1 MSQEFLFGSM
11 KSEPQFKEKSDLSVK
26 TEIDVLSVS
35 EISQQL
41 KRTVEVNFS
50 NIRIRGEVSQPK
62 YHGSGHLYCRLKDEN
77 TVIDTVCWRGI
88 VAKIPFKFEDGMEVI
103 CRGRLTTYPGRSQY
117 QIVID
122 SAELAGEGALLKMI
136 EMRTQAFM
144 KEGLFDEDRKKPLPY
159 LPKTIGMI
167 TSPTGAVI
175 KDVLHR
181 IQDRFPVHV
190 LLWPVAVQGIGAELQ
205 IADAIDGFNELDGSN
220 APKPDLL
227 IVARGGGSLEDL
239 MPFNEEIVVR
249 ATANSEIPIISAVGH
264 ETDTTLIDFASD
276 RRAPTPTA
284 AAEMAVPVKEELSLT
299 LVHQYQRMRSSMY
312 RLLVNRREYVDA
324 LSKGIKNPQYILD
337 GMVQRLD
344 DWSDRLNHTVLN
356 GIKQKSHGLEKLN
369 LKLSPDQ
376 YLYKVGQSKKNLE
389 RSAKQMHVSI
399 INLLKNAQQG
409 LGHQKQL
416 LESYSYK
423 NVLKRG
429 YAIVK
434 DKGQVVSHKADAE
447 QARGLSIE
455 FQDGEFKVSKIGSS
469 LKKKSDQKSFDL

>member
-190 LLWPVAVQGIGAELQ
+190 LFYCLW
-205 IADAIDGFNELDGSN
+205 
-220 APKPDLL
+220 
-227 IVARGGGSLEDL
+227 
-239 MPFNEEIVVR
+239 
-249 ATANSEIPIISAVGH
+249 SASGK
-264 ETDTTLIDFASD
+264 
-276 RRAPTPTA
+276 R
-284 AAEMAVPVKEELSLT
+284 
-299 LVHQYQRMRSSMY
+299 
-312 RLLVNRREYVDA
+312 
-324 LSKGIKNPQYILD
+324 
-337 GMVQRLD
+337 
-344 DWSDRLNHTVLN
+344 
-356 GIKQKSHGLEKLN
+356 KSC
-369 LKLSPDQ
+369 
-376 YLYKVGQSKKNLE
+376 
-389 RSAKQMHVSI
+389 
-399 INLLKNAQQG
+399 
-409 LGHQKQL
+409 
-416 LESYSYK
+416 
-423 NVLKRG
+423 
-429 YAIVK
+429 
-434 DKGQVVSHKADAE
+434 
-447 QARGLSIE
+447 
-455 FQDGEFKVSKIGSS
+455 
-469 LKKKSDQKSFDL
+469 